1 MIITCNCGLKKFSLP
16 DNSIPSGGR
25 MVQCGSCGLKWKQFP
40 VNEINNTEPIS
51 DIRKKIASQ
60 PNQVQ
65 PKKQKAKKVKKT
77 SVRKPREIDL
87 YSPEY
92 LAKKH
97 GIKLKDAI
105 TNSDTKKNNSLGFY
119 SSLMILIVI
128 VIAFSRSLYFF
139 QDFIIEKLPITEFY
153 LEYFF
158 ESIRNLF
165 EIWKNL
171 VTNY

>member
-1 MIITCNCGLKKFSLP
+1 MNRFW
-16 DNSIPSGGR
+16 
-25 MVQCGSCGLKWKQFP
+25 V
-40 VNEINNTEPIS
+40 
-51 DIRKKIASQ
+51 
-60 PNQVQ
+60 
-65 PKKQKAKKVKKT
+65 
-77 SVRKPREIDL
+77 
-87 YSPEY
+87 
-92 LAKKH
+92 
-97 GIKLKDAI
+97 
-105 TNSDTKKNNSLGFY
+105 
-119 SSLMILIVI
+119 MILIVI